1 MSEVLFKMHPVAAG
15 LLILT
20 LAAAQLCLRLNLDLK
35 QKLLST
41 ALFFLFFTLL
51 LAFENWRLGGEKRE

>member
-1 MSEVLFKMHPVAAG
+1 MSEVLFKMHPVAAA

-51 LAFENWRLGGEKRE
+51 LLFENWRLEAENYE